1 MHRILSKSARR
12 PSPSIQHYG
21 SRSVLSAT
29 LAELPKILTAWLFGF
44 MIWNSFGLSFW
55 HLAGWGLTENG
66 LWIEGLSFFA
76 QPVLWLLLILTLM
89 LSFGMAMRLQIARRE
104 FRYMAWAFLVYIA
117 ANGLLIALLI
127 GLKSWLL
134 AVFGLNAPGFL
145 FDLTLPSWLWVA
157 NQLLPCMFTIITF
170 ASLLPR
176 IRRRATNA
184 VTQGDVVEIET
195 LQ

>member
-1 MHRILSKSARR
+1 MLRIFSKSARQ
-12 PSPSIQHYG
+12 PSPSKQHHG

-29 LAELPKILTAWLFGF
+29 LAELPKILSAWLFGF

-55 HLAGWGLTENG
+55 HLAGWGLAENG
-66 LWIEGLSFFA
+66 LWIDDLSFIV
-76 QPVLWLLLILTLM
+76 QPVLWLLLILMLM

-104 FRYMAWAFLVYIA
+104 FRYMAWALLVYIA
-117 ANGLLIALLI
+117 ANGLLIALLV

-134 AVFGLNAPGFL
+134 AVLGSNAPDLL
-145 FDLTLPSWLWVA
+145 FDLTLPSSRWVA
-157 NQLLPCMFTIITF
+157 NQLLPCTFAIVTF

-184 VTQGDVVEIET
+184 VTQGDTVEVET